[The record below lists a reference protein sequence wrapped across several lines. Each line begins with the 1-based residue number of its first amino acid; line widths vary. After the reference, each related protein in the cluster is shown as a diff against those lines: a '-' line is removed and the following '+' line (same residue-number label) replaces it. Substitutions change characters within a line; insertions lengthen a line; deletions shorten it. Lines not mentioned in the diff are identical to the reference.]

1 MIKFGAKILLVSHS
15 NRKKR
20 LPFWQSPFFVKLRHW
35 EYWPSSLVYAPAAF
49 FYLYFAIRARR
60 LFYFTAV
67 NPVIET
73 GGVFGE
79 SKINILNRI
88 PKEVIPKTV
97 FIPKEKQQVTTII
110 AAAKSANI
118 PFPLIAKP
126 DVGERGFLVEII
138 KNEAALAAYL
148 KNINAPFIIQELIDT
163 PLELSVLHYRMPD
176 ANTGKITSICIKKTL
191 SVIGD
196 GQSTIE
202 QLMQKKPR
210 ARLQLARFQQNYAS
224 LLANIPT
231 KGEEVELEP
240 IGNHSRGTTFLNGNH
255 LHSEK
260 LERVFD
266 KIAFQMEDIYYGR
279 FDLKCESIK
288 LLEEGKGISILEF
301 NGVAGEPAH
310 IYDPTYPVWK
320 AYRDIYRHFKIIFKI
335 GQAQK
340 KRGIKSMSFKEIK
353 ASYQRYNEYLE
364 SAKVIN

>member
-1 MIKFGAKILLVSHS
+1 MSQS
-15 NRKKR
+15 SPKKR
-20 LPFWQSPFFVKLRHW
+20 LPFWQSTFFVKLLHW
-35 EYWPSSLVYAPAAF
+35 EYWPSSIVYAPAAF

-88 PKEVIPKTV
+88 PEEVLPKTV
-97 FIPKEKQQVTTII
+97 FIPKEKQQVSTILE
-110 AAAKSANI
+110 AAKNAVISF
-118 PFPLIAKP
+118 PFIAKP

-138 KNEAALAAYL
+138 KDEVALGDYL
-148 KNINAPFIIQELIDT
+148 ENINAPFIIQELIDY
-163 PLELSVLHYRMPD
+163 PLELSVLHYRMPE
-176 ANTGKITSICIKKTL
+176 ATEGKITSICIKKTL

-202 QLMQKKPR
+202 RLMQKKPR
-210 ARLQLARFQQNYAS
+210 ARLQLVRFQENYAA
-224 LLANIPT
+224 LLSNIPA

-255 LHSEK
+255 HYSKK
-260 LERVFD
+260 LEKVFD
-266 KIAFQMEDIYYGR
+266 NIAFQMKDIYYGR
-279 FDLKCESIK
+279 FDLKCQSIAA
-288 LLEEGKGISILEF
+288 LEAGTDWKILEF

-310 IYDPTYPVWK
+310 IYDPEYPVWK

-340 KRGIKSMSFKEIK
+340 KRGIASMNLKEIK
-353 ASYQRYNEYLE
+353 ASYQRYNAYLAN
-364 SAKVIN
+364 AKVK